1 MPGHT
6 VACISGE
13 ESELGEPK
21 TFIIGT
27 VPAFPSGE
35 MHLIPSMDVHCILE
49 MII

>member
-21 TFIIGT
+21 SFVTGT
-27 VPAFPSGE
+27 VPAFPSGGR
-35 MHLIPSMDVHCILE
+35 HLIPSMDVHYILE